1 MQDSRDPREQLI
13 LGDVAALVARIE
25 ARRDAEAAALRAQL
39 RDAMAREA
47 ELRAQLARAG
57 FEIAQLRAEAAISR
71 SSSYVSAHELAATP
85 TAPMASALPRPSST
99 PLPPAS
105 IAKQL
110 LLRAGAVE
118 PLLQSVLQHMT
129 EQETATF
136 ASALQR

>member
-1 MQDSRDPREQLI
+1 MEDPREQLI
-13 LGDVAALVARIE
+13 LGDVAALIARIE
-25 ARRDAEAAALRAQL
+25 ARHDAEAAALRAQL

-71 SSSYVSAHELAATP
+71 SSNYVSVQELAAP
-85 TAPMASALPRPSST
+85 AAPMASAVPRPSST
-99 PLPPAS
+99 PQPPAS

-118 PLLQSVLQHMT
+118 PLLNSVLRNLT
-129 EQETATF
+129 EQDTEAF
-136 ASALQR
+136 APALQR